1 MAHRRPRR
9 NTLRRSVEEAMR
21 MRLSS
26 DTGDHGG
33 QNQPVMADLFPVEL
47 DAAIDKAL
55 KDLGP
60 KPAPAR

>member
-21 MRLSS
+21 LRLSS
-26 DTGDHGG
+26 EAGAHGS
-33 QNQPVMADLFPVEL
+33 QSQPVMADLFPVEL

-60 KPAPAR
+60 KPEPAH

>member
-1 MAHRRPRR
+1 
-9 NTLRRSVEEAMR
+9 

-26 DTGDHGG
+26 AGGDLGG
-33 QNQPVMADLFPVEL
+33 QNPPVMADLFPVEL

-60 KPAPAR
+60 KPEPAP

>member
-21 MRLSS
+21 QRLSS
-26 DTGDHGG
+26 AAGEPG
-33 QNQPVMADLFPVEL
+33 QHQPAMADLFPVEL

-55 KDLGP
+55 TELGP
-60 KPAPAR
+60 KPEPVR